1 LGLRRAFPYSKNVCN
16 PGGEGLEPMMSTG
29 VLYTRPTSLAA
40 RRKKR
45 TPYIPRRVEPLAPTT
60 VVFVRPGHYEFM
72 DKVLVGRMPDIP
84 LSPEGLD
91 QAHTIAQRL
100 SSHGISRVHSSPRQ
114 RALETATIVARTAQ
128 VPLEISFSLDEVD
141 FGAWTGMSFEDLAAD
156 GTWNFWTMLRSV
168 ARPPEGETMREV
180 QDRVLRYL
188 ARAHKNHPGE
198 RIVVVTHL
206 EVIRA
211 AVLACQGRSL
221 DAYAEVS
228 VAPSGV
234 VEVTLSDEGAQLVVE
249 AAG

>member
-1 LGLRRAFPYSKNVCN
+1 MTVYDSRIRPRWFRPTLRLRLTILN
-16 PGGEGLEPMMSTG
+16 G
-29 VLYTRPTSLAA
+29 VLLIGAALVLVVLGWLVVGHAMSAA
-40 RRKKR
+40 RALPPGTRL
-45 TPYIPRRVEPLAPTT
+45 VDATT
-60 VVFVRPGHYEFM
+60 G
-72 DKVLVGRMPDIP
+72 
-84 LSPEGLD
+84 
-91 QAHTIAQRL
+91 A
-100 SSHGISRVHSSPRQ
+100 
-114 RALETATIVARTAQ
+114 
-128 VPLEISFSLDEVD
+128 EVD

-228 VAPSGV
+228 VAPAGV
-234 VEVTLSDEGAQLVVE
+234 VEITLSDEGAQLVVE
-249 AAG
+249 AAV